1 MRFLIL
7 FPLTLLTLYGQT
19 RQDRVNQIAE
29 SLRDRLIEQRR
40 DFHMYPELSNRE
52 ERTAKVIAE
61 RLRALG
67 FTDIRTGVARHG
79 IVAVLKGGKPG
90 PVVAVRTDMDALPI
104 TETLDVPYK
113 SKNVGVKHACGHDLH
128 MTVQLGVAEVLS
140 KMRDQIPGTVKF
152 IFQPAEEGVPAGETG
167 GATQM
172 LREGVLENPRPKAI
186 FALHAGPHFRA
197 GQVAYTSGPFLASS
211 DTFTIRVVGKGVH
224 GAYPHMG
231 LDPIPVAAEII
242 QGLQTLRRRVLAAEP
257 FVLTIGKIEGG
268 TRFNI
273 VASDVKLDGTLR
285 TLNES
290 VREQLK
296 SQMRTLV
303 TGIAQAHGLTAEL
316 KFVTEG
322 NPVTYNDPALV
333 AATLPEMKRLLG
345 EKNVIQVEPQMG
357 AEDFAYYQKVIPG
370 FMYWLGV
377 GNPDKGITAMIHTA
391 EFDVDEDSLVTGV
404 KVMSNVLLDFLERN

>member
-1 MRFLIL
+1 
-7 FPLTLLTLYGQT
+7 
-19 RQDRVNQIAE
+19 
-29 SLRDRLIEQRR
+29 
-40 DFHMYPELSNRE
+40 
-52 ERTAKVIAE
+52 
-61 RLRALG
+61 
-67 FTDIRTGVARHG
+67 
-79 IVAVLKGGKPG
+79 
-90 PVVAVRTDMDALPI
+90 
-104 TETLDVPYK
+104 
-113 SKNVGVKHACGHDLH
+113 
-128 MTVQLGVAEVLS
+128 
-140 KMRDQIPGTVKF
+140 
-152 IFQPAEEGVPAGETG
+152 
-167 GATQM
+167 
-172 LREGVLENPRPKAI
+172 
-186 FALHAGPHFRA
+186 
-197 GQVAYTSGPFLASS
+197 
-211 DTFTIRVVGKGVH
+211 KGVH

-242 QGLQTLRRRVLAAEP
+242 QGLQTLRRRVIAAEP

-316 KFVTEG
+316 KFLTEG

-391 EFDVDEDSLVTGV
+391 DFDVDEESLVTGV
-404 KVMSNVLLDFLERN
+404 KVMSNILLDFLERN

>member
-7 FPLTLLTLYGQT
+7 FPLTLLTLSGQT

-29 SLRDRLIEQRR
+29 SLRNQLIEQRR
-40 DFHMYPELSNRE
+40 DFHMHPELSNRE

-113 SKNVGVKHACGHDLH
+113 SKNPGVKHACGHDLH
-128 MTVQLGVAEVLS
+128 MTVQLGVAEVLT
-140 KMRDQIPGTVKF
+140 KLRDQIPGTVKF
-152 IFQPAEEGVPAGETG
+152 IFQPAEEGAPAGETG

-197 GQVAYTSGPFLASS
+197 GQVAYTPGPFLASS

-242 QGLQTLRRRVLAAEP
+242 QGLQTLRRRV
-257 FVLTIGKIEGG
+257 I
-268 TRFNI
+268 
-273 VASDVKLDGTLR
+273 
-285 TLNES
+285 
-290 VREQLK
+290 
-296 SQMRTLV
+296 
-303 TGIAQAHGLTAEL
+303 
-316 KFVTEG
+316 
-322 NPVTYNDPALV
+322 
-333 AATLPEMKRLLG
+333 
-345 EKNVIQVEPQMG
+345 
-357 AEDFAYYQKVIPG
+357 
-370 FMYWLGV
+370 
-377 GNPDKGITAMIHTA
+377 
-391 EFDVDEDSLVTGV
+391 
-404 KVMSNVLLDFLERN
+404 

>member
-7 FPLTLLTLYGQT
+7 FPLTLLTLSGQT
-19 RQDRVNQIAE
+19 RQGRVNQIAE
-29 SLRDRLIEQRR
+29 SLRNQLIEQRR
-40 DFHMYPELSNRE
+40 DFHMHPELSNRE

-113 SKNVGVKHACGHDLH
+113 SKNPGVKHACGHDLH
-128 MTVQLGVAEVLS
+128 MTVQLGVAEVLTR
-140 KMRDQIPGTVKF
+140 MRDQIPGTVKF
-152 IFQPAEEGVPAGETG
+152 IFQPAEEGAPAGETG

-197 GQVAYTSGPFLASS
+197 GQVAYTPGPFLASS

-242 QGLQTLRRRVLAAEP
+242 QGLQTLRRRVIAAEP

-316 KFVTEG
+316 KFLTEG

-391 EFDVDEDSLVTGV
+391 DFDVDEESLVTGV
-404 KVMSNVLLDFLERN
+404 KVMSNILLDFLERN